1 MRFAS
6 YHPGDLPR
14 PEERL
19 RVLILEEG
27 PTLNCNIFRGATDH
41 NYDVLDCDAG
51 HTNPAAFRK
60 KWKEV
65 EQAIDRRSYDVAVVT
80 ERKYCFWRRGTGP
93 ASALWRWGKAWLR
106 QPWRI
111 AHLQVPAALTRA
123 QIPWALVDRNDQV
136 LLNEGS
142 HRFFRDCT
150 AFFVRELL
158 TNRFEIFQAYRR
170 GEPGCRLWPGGPR
183 TEYPLKKIRP
193 ISLGLQV
200 PEEKF
205 RGLPTEKK
213 YDLFFCGTTD
223 MRTPR
228 VSALE
233 EIRASAAREG
243 WNLKLV
249 DRMPQDEFLRTCAE
263 SWLVLSPSGNGWD
276 CWRHT
281 EVLMAGSV
289 PLINYPWIERY
300 APLRD
305 GEHVLLYS
313 PEQGHLTQVVRQALS
328 DREKLRQMAAAG
340 REHVLRYH
348 TYQALRDYLLAETL
362 QMTAG
367 AAGKPKPASPMT
379 RP

>member
-6 YHPGDLPR
+6 YHPRAFDR
-14 PEERL
+14 PNRRL
-19 RVLILEEG
+19 RVLVVEEG
-27 PTLNCNIFRGATDH
+27 TSLNCNIFRGATDH
-41 NYDVLDCDAG
+41 DYDILDCDAAQSD
-51 HTNPAAFRK
+51 PASFRR
-60 KWKEV
+60 KWREV
-65 EQAIDRRSYDVAVVT
+65 QRKIAHHAYDLAVVT
-80 ERKYCFWRRGTGP
+80 ERKYAFWRRGAGP
-93 ASALWRWGKAWLR
+93 VSGLWRLAKAWLTH
-106 QPWRI
+106 PWRV
-111 AHLQVPAALTRA
+111 AHLAVPRALTTA
-123 QIPWALVDRNDQV
+123 GIPWALVDRNDQV

-142 HRFFRDCT
+142 HMFFRDCT

-170 GEPGCRLWPGGPR
+170 GEPGCRLCPIGPR

-205 RGLPTEKK
+205 RGLHVEKK
-213 YDLFFCGTTD
+213 HDIFFCGTTD

-233 EIRASAAREG
+233 EIRASAEREG
-243 WNLKLV
+243 WKLKLV
-249 DRMPQDEFLRTCAE
+249 ERMPQDEFLKTCAE

-305 GEHVLLYS
+305 KEHVLLYS
-313 PEQGHLTQVVRQALS
+313 PEQGHLTQVIRSALA
-328 DREKLRQMAAAG
+328 DREGLRRMVQAG
-340 REHVLRYH
+340 REHVLLYH
-348 TYQALRDYLLAETL
+348 TYQALRDYLLVETL
-362 QMTAG
+362 RMAG
-367 AAGKPKPASPMT
+367 ENMDTDG
-379 RP
+379 

>member
-6 YHPGDLPR
+6 YHPGELSR
-14 PEERL
+14 PDERL
-19 RVLILEEG
+19 KVLILEEG
-27 PTLNCNIFRGATDH
+27 PTLNCDIFRGASDH
-41 NYDVLDCDAG
+41 EYEVLDCDASQ
-51 HTNPAAFRK
+51 TNPAAFRRP
-60 KWKEV
+60 WIEV
-65 EQAIDRRSYDVAVVT
+65 CQKISRRAYDVAVVS
-80 ERKYCFWRRGTGP
+80 ERKYCFWRRGAGP
-93 ASALWRWGKAWLR
+93 AAALWRLAKAWLT

-111 AHLQVPAALTRA
+111 AHLTVPRHLTRA
-123 QIPWALVDRNDQV
+123 GIPWALVDRNDQV
-136 LLNEGS
+136 LLDEGS
-142 HRFFRDCT
+142 HIFLRDCT
-150 AFFVRELL
+150 TFFVRELL

-200 PEEKF
+200 REEKF

-213 YDLFFCGTTD
+213 HDIFFCGTTD

-233 EIRASAAREG
+233 EIRASAEREG
-243 WNLKLV
+243 WRLKLV
-249 DRMPQDEFLRTCAE
+249 ERMPQDEFLRTCAE

-305 GEHVLLYS
+305 KEHVLLYS
-313 PEQGHLTQVVRQALS
+313 PEQGHLTQVIAQALT
-328 DREKLRQMAAAG
+328 DRESLRRMARAG
-340 REHVLRYH
+340 REHVLRHH

-362 QMTAG
+362 QMG
-367 AAGKPKPASPMT
+367 AELGLRSKWAKAE
-379 RP
+379 R

>member
-1 MRFAS
+1 
-6 YHPGDLPR
+6 
-14 PEERL
+14 
-19 RVLILEEG
+19 
-27 PTLNCNIFRGATDH
+27 
-41 NYDVLDCDAG
+41 
-51 HTNPAAFRK
+51 
-60 KWKEV
+60 
-65 EQAIDRRSYDVAVVT
+65 
-80 ERKYCFWRRGTGP
+80 
-93 ASALWRWGKAWLR
+93 
-106 QPWRI
+106 
-111 AHLQVPAALTRA
+111 
-123 QIPWALVDRNDQV
+123 
-136 LLNEGS
+136 
-142 HRFFRDCT
+142 
-150 AFFVRELL
+150 
-158 TNRFEIFQAYRR
+158 
-170 GEPGCRLWPGGPR
+170 
-183 TEYPLKKIRP
+183 LKKIRP

-362 QMTAG
+362 QMG
-367 AAGKPKPASPMT
+367 AELGLRSMGARAE
-379 RP
+379 R

>member
-6 YHPGDLPR
+6 YHPRAFDR
-14 PEERL
+14 PNRRL
-19 RVLILEEG
+19 RVLVVEEG
-27 PTLNCNIFRGATDH
+27 SSLNCNIFRGATDH
-41 NYDVLDCDAG
+41 DYDILDCDAAQSD
-51 HTNPAAFRK
+51 PASFRR
-60 KWKEV
+60 KWREV
-65 EQAIDRRSYDVAVVT
+65 QRKITHQAYDLAVVT
-80 ERKYCFWRRGTGP
+80 ERKYAFWRRGAGP
-93 ASALWRWGKAWLR
+93 VSGLWRLAKAWLTH
-106 QPWRI
+106 PWRV
-111 AHLQVPAALTRA
+111 AHLAVPRALTKA
-123 QIPWALVDRNDQV
+123 AIPWALVDRNDQV

-142 HRFFRDCT
+142 HMFFRDCT

-200 PEEKF
+200 LEEKF
-205 RGLPTEKK
+205 HGLHVEKK
-213 YDLFFCGTTD
+213 HDIFFCGTTD

-233 EIRASAAREG
+233 EIRASAEREG
-243 WNLKLV
+243 WKLKLV
-249 DRMPQDEFLRTCAE
+249 ERMPQDEFLKICAE

-305 GEHVLLYS
+305 KEHVLLYS
-313 PEQGHLTQVVRQALS
+313 PEQGHLTQVIRSALAG
-328 DREKLRQMAAAG
+328 REGLRRMAHAG

-348 TYQALRDYLLAETL
+348 TYQALRDYLLTETL
-362 QMTAG
+362 HMAG
-367 AAGKPKPASPMT
+367 EKKGT
-379 RP
+379 RS

>member
-1 MRFAS
+1 MRFAT
-6 YHPGDLPR
+6 YHPGELPR
-14 PEERL
+14 PDERL
-19 RVLILEEG
+19 RVLVLEEG
-27 PTLNCNIFRGATDH
+27 TSLNCNIFRGATDH
-41 NYDVLDCDAG
+41 EYDVLDCDAAR
-51 HTNPAAFRK
+51 NDPAAFRK
-60 KWKEV
+60 QWRQV
-65 EQAIDRRSYDVAVVT
+65 RNRISSRLYDVAVVT
-80 ERKYCFWRRGTGP
+80 ERKYCFWRRGAGP
-93 ASALWRWGKAWLR
+93 FSGLWRLAKAWLG
-106 QPWRI
+106 QPWRV
-111 AHLQVPAALTRA
+111 AHLAIPRQLTRA
-123 QIPWALVDRNDQV
+123 GIPWALVDRNDQV

-142 HRFFRDCT
+142 HMFFRDCT

-183 TEYPLKKIRP
+183 TEYPLTKIRP

-205 RGLPTEKK
+205 RGLPNEKK
-213 YDLFFCGTTD
+213 HDLFFCGTTD

-243 WNLKLV
+243 WKLKVV
-249 DRMPQDEFLRTCAE
+249 DRMPQNEFLRTCAE
-263 SWLVLSPSGNGWD
+263 SRLVLSPSGNGWD

-305 GEHVLLYS
+305 QEHVLLYS
-313 PEQGHLTQVVRQALS
+313 PEQGHLTQVVCSALA
-328 DREKLRQMAAAG
+328 DRENLRRMAQAG

-362 QMTAG
+362 RMGAEQGLGVRGAG
-367 AAGKPKPASPMT
+367 ISG
-379 RP
+379 